1 MKYKEFVSQF
11 SSEGVTKTSSRSFS
25 TNKLYIDQSSL
36 NIDEQA
42 FDLFEEYAK
51 KNNFVEKFNELISGQ
66 RLNNLSL
73 IHI

>member
-51 KNNFVEKFNELISGQ
+51 KK
-66 RLNNLSL
+66 
-73 IHI
+73 